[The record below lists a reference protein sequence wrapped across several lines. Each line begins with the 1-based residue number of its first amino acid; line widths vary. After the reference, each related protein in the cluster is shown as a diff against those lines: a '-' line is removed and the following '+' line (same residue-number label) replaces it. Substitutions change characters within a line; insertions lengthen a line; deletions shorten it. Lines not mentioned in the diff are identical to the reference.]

1 MNRRIKVLIVEDRSN
16 WSNALKQMYAQTIS
30 NIPAIPV
37 ITIVDN
43 SADADAALS
52 TDRFDLLSL
61 DINLGEANP
70 SAHWDD
76 LLKLAK
82 ASCTAVIIVTGIAHE
97 PEFSQTSL
105 TLNEKAIQIF
115 GARDKIKFFQKP
127 NDDRSTKIDE
137 TIQIYQQQLPPSE
150 LLRLCDRSDINL
162 WQIFPKAIAAST
174 YILMPTPNAWAES
187 DRFAK
192 VIREMIVRIAT
203 IYGQRSEATEDW
215 YEYIMTLDRIARLK
229 WLASICKVA
238 GAFIFTIVGLL
249 NISIPALGVVIGGFC
264 GLLIGGCCGLVIYRR
279 LIIEIGIKSIGHF
292 GRNYTA

>member
-1 MNRRIKVLIVEDRSN
+1 MNRRIKVLIVEDQPN
-16 WSNALKQMYAQTIS
+16 WSNALKGLYEQTIAQ
-30 NIPAIPV
+30 IPAIPA

-43 SADADAALS
+43 SAAADAALA

-61 DINLGEANP
+61 DINLGETNP

-82 ASCTAVIIVTGIAHE
+82 SSCTAVIIVTGIAHE

-105 TLNEKAIQIF
+105 TLNDKAIQIF
-115 GARDKIKFFQKP
+115 GSRDKIKFFQKP
-127 NDDRSTKIDE
+127 NDNRTTKIDE

-150 LLRLCDRSDINL
+150 LLRLCDPPDINL
-162 WQIFPKAIAAST
+162 WQIFPKAIAASA

-192 VIREMIVRIAT
+192 VIREMINKIAT
-203 IYGQRSEATEDW
+203 IYGQRHEAAEDW
-215 YEYIMTLDRIARLK
+215 YEYIMTHNRIAKLK

-249 NISIPALGVVIGGFC
+249 TIPIPALGVVIGGFG

-279 LIIEIGIKSIGHF
+279 LIVEIGIKSIGHF
-292 GRNYTA
+292 GRNHVS

>member
-1 MNRRIKVLIVEDRSN
+1 MNRRIKVLIVEDQPS
-16 WSNALKQMYAQTIS
+16 WSNFLKQMYERTIA

-37 ITIVDN
+37 ITIVNN
-43 SADADAALS
+43 SAEADAALT
-52 TDRFDLLSL
+52 TDQFDLLSL
-61 DINLGEANP
+61 DINLGETNP

-105 TLNEKAIQIF
+105 TLNEKANQIF
-115 GARDKIKFFQKP
+115 GSRDKIKFFQKP
-127 NDDRSTKIDE
+127 NDDRITKIDE

-192 VIREMIVRIAT
+192 VIREMIMKIAT
-203 IYGQRSEATEDW
+203 IYGQRTEAAEDW
-215 YEYIMTLDRIARLK
+215 YEYIMTRSRIAKLK

-249 NISIPALGVVIGGFC
+249 TISIPALGVVIGGFG

-279 LIIEIGIKSIGHF
+279 LIVEIGIKSIGHF
-292 GRNYTA
+292 GRNHIS